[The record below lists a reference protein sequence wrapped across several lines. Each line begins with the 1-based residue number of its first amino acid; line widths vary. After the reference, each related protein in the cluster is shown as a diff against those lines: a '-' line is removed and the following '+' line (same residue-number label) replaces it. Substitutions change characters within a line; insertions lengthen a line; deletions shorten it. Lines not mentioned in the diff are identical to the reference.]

1 MIRPPHDRTG
11 VKLIPKLKGA
21 ADKLPGVQLIQADI
35 QRLPSILDPSLKG
48 KFDAVFTSA
57 TLHWCKDD
65 PAGVVEGMKWLLKPG
80 GRIAFEFGGF
90 GNM

>member
-1 MIRPPHDRTG
+1 MI
-11 VKLIPKLKGA
+11 
-21 ADKLPGVQLIQADI
+21 
-35 QRLPSILDPSLKG
+35 G

-57 TLHWCKDD
+57 TLHWCKED
-65 PAGVVEGMKWLLKPG
+65 PFGVLVGMTRLLKPG